1 MGILGWDVDKSNN
14 LNKRAFTLFEL
25 MIVVIIIGVVYS
37 LVLGTFDPKKS
48 VNITRF
54 ENLKDALA
62 PHWTKGVKVDLY
74 IYDRCRKSAIF
85 INDEIK
91 EDVKFELDIG
101 IFKDIKVFKSDRLGD
116 KRKIEFTPVIVEE
129 KLHKVCFNY
138 TIFPN
143 GSTSSFIAKS
153 GKKYYTFFP
162 YFEQTYI
169 STRINDALEHYTK
182 ENFTKI
188 TVNE

>member
-1 MGILGWDVDKSNN
+1 M
-14 LNKRAFTLFEL
+14 NKKAFTLFEL

-48 VNITRF
+48 VNITKF
-54 ENLKDALA
+54 EDLKSALV
-62 PHWTKGVKVDLY
+62 PQWTKGAKVDLY
-74 IYDRCRKSAIF
+74 LYDRCRKSAIF

-91 EDVKFELDIG
+91 EDIKFELDIK
-101 IFKDIKVFKSDRLGD
+101 IFKDIKVYKSDRLGD
-116 KRKIEFTPVIVEE
+116 KRKIQFAPALINDKV
-129 KLHKVCFNY
+129 HKVCFKY

-143 GSTSSFIAKS
+143 GSSSSFIAKS

-169 STRINDALEHYTK
+169 SSRIDDALEHYTK
-182 ENFTKI
+182 ANFTKI
-188 TVNE
+188 TVNK